1 MYFQLVSNYLKL
13 LLILALTALPK
24 VLKAQASAW
33 VAGEAGKAYVFQK
46 DSLIEINFHTGTR
59 QLLRNAVWQA
69 LDSFPIMGEP
79 DRLMRHTKPYVLT
92 QEDTT
97 IISFPGSGVVYSL
110 NKKGHPIRQ
119 DDTYYGGYNFDS
131 FRTLH
136 QGALYSIG
144 GSGYWQ
150 RNGLILYFDTQ
161 LREWERITPFFGM
174 PREFSLSFG
183 AQVDSNVFL
192 LCNAPDKTVEPSL
205 ADFQIY
211 RVNLKEREAESI
223 GVFSLDDGSREHV
236 IKAVGHLRNY
246 ALFDV
251 DGFLFVA
258 DVRANKLYKW
268 RDLTAGTGPYNGFE
282 GVVIQND
289 TVNLIYSSSTI
300 TNPSVRITKVPYEE
314 VLSYCEDMEM
324 PVYRTSAEQ
333 LFWRYTTEFVL
344 VFLALAFLILF
355 LVRYNLR
362 QPAVEKQFVEAL
374 NPQEVRL
381 LRHLILL
388 PPGRSA
394 DIGEIDLLLEMEDKS
409 WENQRKIRS
418 KSLAHINTKA
428 EELLGYRDFVL
439 RVPHPEDKR
448 ARLYH
453 ISPEYRNVAT
463 TLLRHV

>member
-1 MYFQLVSNYLKL
+1 MYSQLVSNYLKL

-92 QEDTT
+92 HGDTT
-97 IISFPGSGVVYSL
+97 IISFPGSGVVYGL
-110 NKKGHPIRQ
+110 NTKGHPVRL

-131 FRTLH
+131 FRALH

-150 RNGLILYFDTQ
+150 RNGLILYFDQQ

-174 PREFSLSFG
+174 PNEFSLSFG

-205 ADFQIY
+205 TDFQIY
-211 RVNLKEREAESI
+211 RVNLKDREAGSI

-236 IKAVGHLRNY
+236 ITAVGHLRNY
-246 ALFDV
+246 ALFDL
-251 DGFLFVA
+251 DGFLYVA
-258 DVRANKLYKW
+258 DVKANKLYEW

-289 TVNLIYSSSTI
+289 TVTLIYSSSTI
-300 TNPSVRITKVPYEE
+300 TNPSVRFTKVPYEE
-314 VLSYCEDMEM
+314 VLSYCEDIDM
-324 PVYRTSAEQ
+324 PVYRTTAEQ
-333 LFWRYTTEFVL
+333 LFWRYTSEFVL

-362 QPAVEKQFVEAL
+362 QPGIEKQFVEAL

-418 KSLAHINTKA
+418 KSLTNINTLA

-463 TLLRHV
+463 SLLRHV

>member
-1 MYFQLVSNYLKL
+1 MSNFLKL
-13 LLILALTALPK
+13 LLILAVTALPK

-33 VAGEAGKAYVFQK
+33 VSAEAGKAYVFQK
-46 DSLIEINFHTGTR
+46 DSLIEINFHTGKR

-79 DRLMRHTKPYVLT
+79 DRLMRHTKPYVHTLG
-92 QEDTT
+92 DTA
-97 IISFPGSGVVYSL
+97 IISFPGSGVVYGL
-110 NKKGHPIRQ
+110 NKRGHPVRQ
-119 DDTYYGGYNFDS
+119 DETYYGGYNFDS
-131 FRTLH
+131 FRALH
-136 QGALYSIG
+136 KGTLYSIG

-161 LREWERITPFFGM
+161 LREWERITPFYGM
-174 PREFSLSFG
+174 PSEFSLSFG

-223 GVFSLDDGSREHV
+223 GVFALDDGSREHL

-258 DVRANKLYKW
+258 DVKANKLYEW

-289 TVNLIYSSSTI
+289 TVYLIYSSSTI
-300 TNPSVRITKVPYEE
+300 TNPSVRINKVPYEE
-314 VLSYCEDMEM
+314 VLSYCEDMEI
-324 PVYRTSAEQ
+324 PVYRTTAEQ
-333 LFWRYTTEFVL
+333 LFWRYTTEFVVVL
-344 VFLALAFLILF
+344 VALGFLVIF

-362 QPAVEKQFVEAL
+362 QPAVEKQFVQTL

-388 PPGRSA
+388 PAGRSA
-394 DIGEIDLLLEMEDKS
+394 DISEIDLLLEMDGKS

-418 KSLAHINTKA
+418 KSLAHINAKA
-428 EELLGYRDFVL
+428 EELLGYREFIL

-453 ISPEYRNVAT
+453 ISPEYRNAAP